1 VYCTSGSGAETTP
14 HRVSSAG
21 PSLYREPGYTVA
33 SAALASPALRSGS
46 ESRGTFESHW
56 PGLILYNGW
65 RKEGQMITESAK
77 PRLKFVLAFATA
89 FLGVGVVALSAVP
102 PTTHHQVIVPGEDR
116 FKPFSLTI
124 RVGDSVEWINN
135 DTDDHTVVSN
145 DFFNTTGDKNVNTL
159 LPGTDSNG
167 GVPGTFTMRFTKPG
181 VFNFYCRIHSKL
193 DDEHQPTAPGPG
205 GGIQDPTTGNYGTP
219 MMGVITVLSGQGD
232 QGQQQGQ

>member
-1 VYCTSGSGAETTP
+1 
-14 HRVSSAG
+14 
-21 PSLYREPGYTVA
+21 
-33 SAALASPALRSGS
+33 
-46 ESRGTFESHW
+46 
-56 PGLILYNGW
+56 
-65 RKEGQMITESAK
+65 MITESAK

-181 VFNFYCRIHSKL
+181 VFNFYCRI
-193 DDEHQPTAPGPG
+193 
-205 GGIQDPTTGNYGTP
+205 QDPTTGNYGTP